1 MRRLGLRKIAA
12 ATAYADELN
21 QRLRAFLEEADFQVL
36 AVEGLRQRYN
46 WDIARMPPAAA
57 YTLTKEV
64 ARKVKDAD
72 GILICSGALRTF
84 EVIDMLERDLG
95 LPVVTSNQAGLWA
108 GLRLGGVRE
117 TVRGFGSLLTT
128 LGESG
133 D

>member
-1 MRRLGLRKIAA
+1 M
-12 ATAYADELN
+12 N

-72 GILICSGALRTF
+72 GILTCSGALRTF
-84 EVIDMLERDLG
+84 EVIDLLERDLG